1 MGFPVGK
8 STVALCLEHL
18 TVQSASQIGPTPI
31 SVCLEN
37 SMMCPRVG
45 KLFDAW
51 GMDRAVSATERVTC
65 PLTMPT
71 CTVDA
76 NMMGSP

>member
-8 STVALCLEHL
+8 STVALCLEHS

-51 GMDRAVSATERVTC
+51 GMDRAVSATERATF